1 MSTCRG
7 DGVLLVA
14 TRAREGVA
22 VGPSATQAA
31 YSKQSDANNF
41 GPLDRSGYGTGVL
54 VVVVVVGRVV
64 PLHM

>member
-41 GPLDRSGYGTGVL
+41 GPLDRRSGYSVL
-54 VVVVVVGRVV
+54 GVVVVVGRVV

>member
-7 DGVLLVA
+7 DGVLRVA
-14 TRAREGVA
+14 TRGGVA

-31 YSKQSDANNF
+31 YSKQSDAINF
-41 GPLDRSGYGTGVL
+41 GPLDRSGYGTDV